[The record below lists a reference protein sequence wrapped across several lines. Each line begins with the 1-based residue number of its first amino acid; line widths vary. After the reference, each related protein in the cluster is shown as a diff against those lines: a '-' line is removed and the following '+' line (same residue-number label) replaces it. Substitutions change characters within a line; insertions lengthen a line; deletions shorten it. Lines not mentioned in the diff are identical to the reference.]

1 MHSYRRW
8 ILSQAKIVFMAGTN
22 THWPYSAGVCPEDD
36 LKQPC
41 QWINSKM
48 YLRSW
53 ATLYQSFHVLG
64 SYLLYPLAQA
74 GSSCITFPSYWHK
87 NVLPEPLSISNLSV
101 LLVFSFSLSCSANLH
116 KKTQWILHFFLIFQR
131 GCCWW
136 RQPEC
141 RPLTSKHE
149 LFRIPIR
156 WEYII
161 SPLAIWRWFCATV
174 FDLIQLPHIRRQP

>member
-1 MHSYRRW
+1 
-8 ILSQAKIVFMAGTN
+8 MAGTN

-41 QWINSKM
+41 QWKNSKM

-101 LLVFSFSLSCSANLH
+101 LLVFSFSLLYGANLH
-116 KKTQWILHFFLIFQR
+116 KKKHNESYISFSFSKEAVVDDGNQSADHSQVSMNSSEFQSGESILSLLLQSGGDFVQQCLI
-131 GCCWW
+131 
-136 RQPEC
+136 
-141 RPLTSKHE
+141 
-149 LFRIPIR
+149 
-156 WEYII
+156 
-161 SPLAIWRWFCATV
+161 
-174 FDLIQLPHIRRQP
+174 